1 MPGKVLPPHRDA
13 TMPTHRSKIPP
24 GPARTSQALLLK
36 EVKFRTGALKI
47 TQGKESR
54 LRTERAAG
62 LVYANSR
69 LAASYL
75 QMHLGISTS
84 WRAIQVK
91 TMLAKENRHELA

>member
-13 TMPTHRSKIPP
+13 TMPTHRSEIPP

-36 EVKFRTGALKI
+36 EVKFRMGALKI

-54 LRTERAAG
+54 LRTERAG